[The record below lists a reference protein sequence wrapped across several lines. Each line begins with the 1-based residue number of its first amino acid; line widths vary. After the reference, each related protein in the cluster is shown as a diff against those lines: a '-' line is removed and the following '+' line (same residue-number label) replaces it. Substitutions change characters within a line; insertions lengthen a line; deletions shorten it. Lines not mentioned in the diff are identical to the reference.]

1 MLPLFLTTA
10 AAAAVILEVEE
21 EEEERKQRRRRH
33 RAPERAE
40 NLRVE
45 VEAANGS
52 GLNLTCISE
61 WRVQRAWPRDYLW
74 SSIACCIK

>member
-1 MLPLFLTTA
+1 MLPLFLTTTAA
-10 AAAAVILEVEE
+10 AAAAVILEV

>member
-1 MLPLFLTTA
+1 MLPLFLTTTA
-10 AAAAVILEVEE
+10 AAAAVILEV